1 MCDEVVPKEGDTDEQ
16 ILAKISEFKRIAPV
30 VTDGKT
36 DPQEAY
42 DAGDEAKQGL
52 MKVLF
57 SLSQEPKYNKEM
69 ANHGFSFKTKK
80 FETKEGEPARGIAL
94 LKFKSDEKGAKQ
106 KLVTAED
113 YLEEGKEKGKKEYAI
128 ANVLK
133 KTLNIISKE
142 L

>member
-36 DPQEAY
+36 DPQKAY

-57 SLSQEPKYNKEM
+57 SLSQEPKSNKEM
-69 ANHGFSFKTKK
+69 ANHGFSFKTKTFK
-80 FETKEGEPARGIAL
+80 TKKDEPARGIAL
-94 LKFKSDEKGAKQ
+94 LKFKQ
-106 KLVTAED
+106 KLVKAED
-113 YLEEGKEKGKKEYAI
+113 YVEEGKEKGKKEYAI
-128 ANVLK
+128 AKVLK
-133 KTLNIISKE
+133 KTLNEDKE
-142 L
+142 NKLQN